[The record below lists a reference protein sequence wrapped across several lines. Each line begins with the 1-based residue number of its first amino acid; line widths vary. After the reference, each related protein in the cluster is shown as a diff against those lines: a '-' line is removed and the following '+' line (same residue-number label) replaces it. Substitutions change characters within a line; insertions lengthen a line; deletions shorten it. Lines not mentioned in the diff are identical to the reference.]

1 MQCGRR
7 TNGYVA
13 LFVFAALVGLLGQTV
28 VPWLSDQL
36 NSPHL
41 GFRFLVSDIDI
52 YPSVVVALITFGNTE
67 PKRAFWRVLVFF
79 SGLCLGYYGYT
90 AALAAYSALESG
102 SAGYLANVL
111 SSAKDAL
118 EYMAVALCAGA
129 WGFAMQ
135 RSARRRLLYAAML
148 VPFIV
153 ITMACTYSNLVAE
166 PPQILMAA
174 VDILCLA
181 GIFLCL
187 PRKATSE

>member
-52 YPSVVVALITFGNTE
+52 YPFVVVALITFRNTE

-129 WGFAMQ
+129 WGVRHAEERAQ
-135 RSARRRLLYAAML
+135 APPVRGDAGSVHSDYHGVHVLEPRRRAS
-148 VPFIV
+148 P
-153 ITMACTYSNLVAE
+153 VAHGRRGR
-166 PPQILMAA
+166 P
-174 VDILCLA
+174 
-181 GIFLCL
+181 L
-187 PRKATSE
+187 PGGDLPVSATQGDF

>member
-1 MQCGRR
+1 M
-7 TNGYVA
+7 
-13 LFVFAALVGLLGQTV
+13 GLLGQTV

-52 YPSVVVALITFGNTE
+52 YPFVVVALITFGNTE

-90 AALAAYSALESG
+90 ASLAAYSALESG

-129 WGFAMQ
+129 WGFVMQ
-135 RSARRRLLYAAML
+135 KNARRRLLYAAML

-153 ITMACTYSNLVAE
+153 ITMACTYSNLVTE
-166 PPQILMAA
+166 PPQLLMAA

-181 GIFLCL
+181 GIFQCL
-187 PRKATSE
+187 PRKATSG

>member
-52 YPSVVVALITFGNTE
+52 YPFVVVALITFGNTE

-135 RSARRRLLYAAML
+135 RSARRRLL
-148 VPFIV
+148 
-153 ITMACTYSNLVAE
+153 
-166 PPQILMAA
+166 
-174 VDILCLA
+174 
-181 GIFLCL
+181 
-187 PRKATSE
+187 